1 MLEKTLESPLDCKE
15 IKVVNSKGN
24 QSWIFIGRTD
34 VKLQYFGHLMQR
46 TDCLEKILILG
57 KFEGRTKRDGR
68 GWDGW
73 MASPTRWTWVWVNSG
88 SWWWTGRPGVL
99 RFMGSQQLSDW
110 TELNNYLS
118 ILMAISFEY
127 FLDMELLGQIF
138 CKTLRLLACIAY
150 PESAPN
156 CTPVSGRY
164 MSIPLSGI
172 LADVIM
178 FLKFLQLWYP
188 FPFSI

>member
-24 QSWIFIGRTD
+24 QSWIFIARTD

-73 MASPTRWTWVWVNSG
+73 MASPTWGTCVWASSG
-88 SWWWTGRPGVL
+88 SWWWTGKPGVQQSM
-99 RFMGSQQLSDW
+99 RSQRVGHDW
-110 TELNNYLS
+110 VTELNWWMTPGLQVFISARRKLKGYKRTSPWLMVIGSPETSLERKENRKNIYYFLNYSNYLKV
-118 ILMAISFEY
+118 
-127 FLDMELLGQIF
+127 IF
-138 CKTLRLLACIAY
+138 VNVKRKIA
-150 PESAPN
+150 
-156 CTPVSGRY
+156 
-164 MSIPLSGI
+164 
-172 LADVIM
+172 
-178 FLKFLQLWYP
+178 
-188 FPFSI
+188 